1 MLVILGLAAG
11 VLALA
16 FAVGQVQG
24 RNPAFCAGAMGWGFS
39 VVLAGGACGLVAIG
53 LMQDA
58 SSLQGERDRVAA
70 LEKELAAQKGAVP
83 AGASVPGTPKPGGRT
98 EVVSTKG
105 GRKGGRKSGKKGGKK
120 GGKKKG
126 GWGGRNRGPI
136 VPLTPERE
144 KRIDDLRKAGA
155 TLQARGGEVSRLLF
169 EGQEVKDEHMKLLE
183 GLTGTGSFTLSAPG
197 VTEEALAPLA
207 TMTGLTELDLTGTSI
222 TDKSMAYLSGMTKLT
237 KLTLTNQAITDKG
250 AIVLAKLTA
259 LRTLDLTNTGLTD
272 TGVKRLAGLKSLTRL
287 VLSRT
292 QVGNDGVAALTGI
305 TGMKQLEL
313 SHTQVNDGV
322 VDHLLKFR
330 NAELFWLTPGPEGV
344 SEKAVGRIRIDL
356 RTCVVRYSAKEGLP
370 KLRAGKGE

>member
-1 MLVILGLAAG
+1 MLLILGLAAA

-16 FAVGQVQG
+16 VVVGQIQG
-24 RNPAFCAGAMGWGFS
+24 KNPAFCSGAIGWILSAAMTAGA
-39 VVLAGGACGLVAIG
+39 VGLVMAG
-53 LMQDA
+53 QA
-58 SSLQGERDRVAA
+58 QESGDRRAKEKAEKELVAK
-70 LEKELAAQKGAVP
+70 LEKEA
-83 AGASVPGTPKPGGRT
+83 AGAGDASRQPQPGTPKPGG
-98 EVVSTKG
+98 STG
-105 GRKGGRKSGKKGGKK
+105 GGSAKGGKK
-120 GGKKKG
+120 GG
-126 GWGGRNRGPI
+126 WGRRNRGPI

-144 KRIDDLRKAGA
+144 KRIEDLRRAGA
-155 TLQARGGEVSRLLF
+155 TLQARGGEVSRLMF
-169 EGQEVKDEHMKLLE
+169 EGKGVKDEHMNLLE
-183 GLTGTGSFTLSAPG
+183 GLTGTRSFTIRAPG
-197 VTEEALAPLA
+197 VSEAALAPLA

-222 TDKSMAYLSGMTKLT
+222 TDKSMVYLSGMTKLT
-237 KLTLTNQAITDKG
+237 KLTLTNQAITDKS

-292 QVGNDGVAALTGI
+292 RVGNDGVAALTGI

-322 VDHLLKFR
+322 IDHLLKFR

-370 KLRAGKGE
+370 KLRAGKGD

>member
-1 MLVILGLAAG
+1 MLLILGLAAA

-16 FAVGQVQG
+16 VAVGQIQG
-24 RNPAFCAGAMGWGFS
+24 KNPAFCSGAVGWILSAVMTAGA
-39 VVLAGGACGLVAIG
+39 VGLVMAG
-53 LMQDA
+53 QA
-58 SSLQGERDRVAA
+58 QESGDRRAKEQAEKELVAK
-70 LEKELAAQKGAVP
+70 LEKEAAGEGDAARQ
-83 AGASVPGTPKPGGRT
+83 SQPGTPKPGG
-98 EVVSTKG
+98 STG
-105 GRKGGRKSGKKGGKK
+105 GGSAKGGKK